1 MSESE
6 VRMKFAVGDRITV
19 QSESFKDQSGLR
31 GTVTMVMR
39 GQRLPYL
46 VLYDAGQHK
55 HRYLAVRPLLKEN
68 TYAAEDLVPA
78 LVDDTREYLNMLAE
92 LKGDCH
98 G

>member
-1 MSESE
+1 MSESQ
-6 VRMKFAVGDRITV
+6 VRMRFSVGDRVTV

-39 GQRLPYL
+39 GNRLPYL
-46 VLYDAGQHK
+46 VLYDSGQHK
-55 HRYLAVRPLLKEN
+55 HPYLTTRHLLAEN
-68 TYAAEDLVPA
+68 TYAAEDLVPT